1 MATPGSGTSNGDVG
15 LELAG
20 LQTAKV
26 LGNGSMSLNEAFSQI
41 VNHVGVMT
49 QQNSTS
55 AKAQATLIQQNYAA
69 QQAVSGVNLN
79 EEYVRLDQYQEQF
92 RAASKLIDVSSS
104 LFDTLLGLRS

>member
-55 AKAQATLIQQNYAA
+55 AKAQATLTQQNYAA
-69 QQAVSGVNLN
+69 QQAVSGVNMN
-79 EEYVRLDQYQEQF
+79 EEYVRMDQYHEEIG
-92 RAASKLIDVSSS
+92 RASGRARVCQYE
-104 LFDTLLGLRS
+104 